1 MYSTPLHA
9 YTTSKMIRTNIITDH
24 ANYNEI
30 SLNPSIVYQGSVK
43 ANGGRTCYCTL
54 LAGSHFVPNQ
64 ELKMGL
70 SVEHLVQDHIWLLP
84 SSLTV
89 GAIAMLLMWE
99 SNSPCLSRTPFIAL
113 LVHSHQAFSLFK
125 SQRATSNPEDCRLTV
140 KVLTNVTP
148 SCFGKARKPKRV

>member
-1 MYSTPLHA
+1 MLLYLFGRKPL
-9 YTTSKMIRTNIITDH
+9 
-24 ANYNEI
+24 
-30 SLNPSIVYQGSVK
+30 
-43 ANGGRTCYCTL
+43 
-54 LAGSHFVPNQ
+54 PNQ

-89 GAIAMLLMWE
+89 GAVAMLLMWE

-140 KVLTNVTP
+140 SLREQQT
-148 SCFGKARKPKRV
+148 